1 MAESRRPG
9 AGALGP
15 KSKGMVPAPAPP
27 TEPGPGASPVPVPE
41 EGRALPKLTQR
52 GRKGRSLLSSRPQW
66 CLERPVCGDGSSC
79 RRIPA
84 DVLRGYRI
92 ISQIRQEAPINYKC

>member
-27 TEPGPGASPVPVPE
+27 TEPGPGASPVPVLE

-66 CLERPVCGDGSSC
+66 RPG
-79 RRIPA
+79 
-84 DVLRGYRI
+84 
-92 ISQIRQEAPINYKC
+92 EAGVWRWLQPPEDPS

>member
-15 KSKGMVPAPAPP
+15 KSKGMVPLALAPP

-41 EGRALPKLTQR
+41 EGCALPKLTQ
-52 GRKGRSLLSSRPQW
+52 
-66 CLERPVCGDGSSC
+66 
-79 RRIPA
+79 
-84 DVLRGYRI
+84 
-92 ISQIRQEAPINYKC
+92 

>member
-27 TEPGPGASPVPVPE
+27 TEPGPGASPVPVLE
-41 EGRALPKLTQR
+41 EGRAPPKLTQR
-52 GRKGRSLLSSRPQW
+52 GQGRSLLSSRPQW
-66 CLERPVCGDGSSC
+66 RPG
-79 RRIPA
+79 
-84 DVLRGYRI
+84 
-92 ISQIRQEAPINYKC
+92 EAGVWRWLQPPEDPS

>member
-15 KSKGMVPAPAPP
+15 KSKGMVPLAPAPP

-41 EGRALPKLTQR
+41 EGCALPKLTQR

-66 CLERPVCGDGSSC
+66 RPG
-79 RRIPA
+79 
-84 DVLRGYRI
+84 
-92 ISQIRQEAPINYKC
+92 EAGVWRWLQPREDPS